1 MEICYTC
8 LSNSGERRISPGKSI
23 FNGNYWIV
31 EHSYPTGLL
40 GWIVIVLKRHCEELN
55 ELNDDEWNELS
66 IIQRKVIKLLHMK
79 LGTTKEYIACFA
91 EAEGFK
97 HIHFHVIPRTK
108 GMLDDFAGTKVF
120 KYLKV
125 IECDKIKENQVSELC
140 DDLYNEMNQ

>member
-8 LSNSGERRISPGKSI
+8 LSNSGEKRISPGKTI

-55 ELNDDEWNELS
+55 ELNDDEWNELNT
-66 IIQRKVIKLLHMK
+66 IQRKIIKLLHTK
-79 LGTTKEYIACFA
+79 LDTTKEYIACFA

-97 HIHFHVIPRTK
+97 HIHFHVIPRTNE
-108 GMLDDFAGTKVF
+108 MTDDFAGTKAF
-120 KYLKV
+120 KYLKL
-125 IECDKIKENQVSELC
+125 IECDRINENRVIELC
-140 DDLYNEMNQ
+140 NDLYNEMNK